1 MSHPI
6 KFLFSSFALTR
17 KLPNSMKKSATVS
30 LGLELALI
38 NLPLILNVFE
48 LFNLRDSSDW
58 ELNKVYIII

>member
-1 MSHPI
+1 
-6 KFLFSSFALTR
+6 
-17 KLPNSMKKSATVS
+17 MKKSATVS